1 MTNNISGMKKI
12 ISVVLLG
19 SLLATGAVVYADTLS
34 TTGTGM
40 IKHMEQRGD
49 RGAGMLSELVTAGII
64 TADEQATVEKAM
76 ITQRETMRAAGAD
89 IKTPPAAGT
98 EKLSPFARMAEEGL
112 ITKTL
117 AEKIDTY
124 MIAQRDAA
132 FAAEVKPLVDAGT
145 FTDSSAVKT
154 AMDAVRESM
163 IAKMD
168 ALKPSTARE
177 KVDFASMT
185 DAERTAFKEKM
196 QAERTAIQEKRD
208 AAIKEVYSS
217 LVGAGTLTQ
226 AQADGLQ
233 SLMENHESGDR
244 GHGPGFGGKG
254 PREEVPVK
262 TSEVAE

>member
-1 MTNNISGMKKI
+1 MTNRISSMKKI

-34 TTGTGM
+34 STGTVAARHLEM
-40 IKHMEQRGD
+40 RGD
-49 RGAGMLSELVTAGII
+49 RGAGKLSELVTAGII
-64 TADEQATVEKAM
+64 TAQEQAAIEKAM
-76 ITQRETMRAAGAD
+76 IAQRETMKAADG
-89 IKTPPAAGT
+89 KTPPAAGT
-98 EKLSPFARMAEEGL
+98 KRVSPFAGMAEEGL
-112 ITKTL
+112 ITKAL

-124 MIAQRDAA
+124 MTTQRDAA
-132 FAAEVKPLVDAGT
+132 FASEVKPLVDAGT
-145 FTDSSAVKT
+145 FTDTSAVKT

-163 IAKMD
+163 MAKMD

-196 QAERTAIQEKRD
+196 QVERTAIQEKRD

-217 LVGAGTLTQ
+217 LVSAGTLTQ

-254 PREEVPVK
+254 PREEVQVK